1 MGSRR
6 SVRRGAV
13 VDIAILLPLPV
24 LRHRNED
31 NYPGRRYAR
40 AGDEETA
47 TDGGYDYNGNDDHKK
62 EGEMISNKAI
72 RAANF
77 IIQDISPYGVTNK
90 KVPMVFNYKT
100 LAHVIKTMNMVSRLK
115 RRVR

>member
-1 MGSRR
+1 
-6 SVRRGAV
+6 
-13 VDIAILLPLPV
+13 
-24 LRHRNED
+24 
-31 NYPGRRYAR
+31 
-40 AGDEETA
+40 
-47 TDGGYDYNGNDDHKK
+47 
-62 EGEMISNKAI
+62 MISNKAI

-90 KVPMVFNYKT
+90 KVPMVFNYKP